1 MAFNAE
7 QLNIVVAARTQ
18 DLQKEL
24 TKAERRIQ
32 RFERQS
38 KQNLSQTA
46 RHFDTLGMAAKR
58 LVPLITAAFGAR
70 AIMNMTQ
77 SAAEIGKLAA
87 LAGTGVVEFQ
97 RFAVAAQTVGIEM
110 VKSADILKDV
120 QDRIGDFL
128 ATGGGPMADFFE
140 NIAPQ
145 VGVTADQFARLS
157 GPQALQL
164 YVTSLQRA
172 NVTQAEM
179 TFYLEALASDASALV
194 PLLGNSGEAMKRLGD
209 EAERTGRILDKDA
222 VDGARELEREA
233 SALAETIRLS
243 LTSAILDNK
252 DELLALVGFITNT
265 AIPAFASLI
274 GTITRGLELYSAAR
288 GIDISGFGAETDPA
302 IRGQEVAEAGALG
315 RGDPS
320 RSGLFVVDPNTGA
333 IIPAGLP
340 PSPFMGE
347 GDIGTAQGGVQGPA
361 QGGVQMDLGTISVPI
376 DTGQGGTSGGAGT
389 DPLQQLRE
397 RLEEAREMLDSFRLS
412 ETEAQIAEYEN
423 RQALLDEAL
432 NNELL
437 TQEEYN
443 RLKEENQRDHSEK
456 IAAIVAAERAVR
468 LGEMSSMFSALADIA
483 DQGGKKAVKTQ
494 AILSA
499 AATMIAAYE
508 NAVTA
513 AAKAE
518 TIPGKIAAYAGF
530 LAQGL
535 AAVKQIQSVGNS
547 ARATSGA
554 GGAGAGAVAPPQVS
568 RNVAIQLTGGD
579 MFGRDQVVGLIN
591 QINEAVEDGA
601 VVRLV

>member
-24 TKAERRIQ
+24 TNAERRIK

-38 KQNLSQTA
+38 KENLSQTA

-110 VKSADILKDV
+110 GKSADILKDV

-145 VGVTADQFARLS
+145 VGVTAEQFAKLS

-222 VDGARELEREA
+222 VDGARELEKEA

-274 GTITRGLELYSAAR
+274 GTITRGLELYNAAR
-288 GIDISGFGAETDPA
+288 GIDTSGLGAETDPA
-302 IRGQEVAEAGALG
+302 IRQQEVEETGALG

-347 GDIGTAQGGVQGPA
+347 GDTGPA
-361 QGGVQMDLGTISVPI
+361 QGGVQMDLGTINVPI
-376 DTGQGGTSGGAGT
+376 DTGEGGTSGGAGT

-397 RLEEAREMLDSFRLS
+397 RLQEAREMLDFFRLS
-412 ETEAQIAEYEN
+412 ETEAQLAEYEN

-443 RLKEENQRDHSEK
+443 RLKEENQRQHSQK
-456 IAAIVAAERAVR
+456 IAEIVAAERAVR

-483 DQGGKKAVKTQ
+483 EHGGKKAVKAQ
-494 AILSA
+494 AVLSA

-513 AAKAE
+513 AAKAQ

-535 AAVKQIQSVGNS
+535 AAVKKIQSVGNS
-547 ARATSGA
+547 ARATSGGGGGG
-554 GGAGAGAVAPPQVS
+554 GGAGAAAAPQVS

-579 MFGRDQVVGLIN
+579 MYSRDQVIQLIN
-591 QINEAVEDGA
+591 GINEAVEDGA